1 MSNEPDITVEEKN
14 QAGDIEV
21 KRAEEKKGKRS
32 PDPFEDIASSVKE
45 FASKI
50 PESIS
55 KAVERALSG
64 RDFPLMVRIND
75 ESLKRIDAL
84 VESGIFK
91 SRSESAAFLISEG
104 IKAQNALF
112 ERIESKI
119 KEIEKLRGE
128 LKNIIHAE
136 MS

>member
-1 MSNEPDITVEEKN
+1 MSNDPEITVEEKN
-14 QAGDIEV
+14 KDGEIEV
-21 KRAEEKKGKRS
+21 KQTEEQKAKRS
-32 PDPFEDIASSVKE
+32 DPFEDIASSVKE
-45 FASKI
+45 FATKI
-50 PESIS
+50 PESIT

-84 VESGIFK
+84 IQAGIFK

-119 KEIEKLRGE
+119 KEIEHLRSE
-128 LKNIIHAE
+128 LKNIIREEAR
-136 MS
+136 